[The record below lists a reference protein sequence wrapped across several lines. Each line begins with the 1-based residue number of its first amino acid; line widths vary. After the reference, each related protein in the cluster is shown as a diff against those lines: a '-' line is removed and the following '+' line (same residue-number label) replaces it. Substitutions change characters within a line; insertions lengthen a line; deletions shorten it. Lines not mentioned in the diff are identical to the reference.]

1 MQDKLNYNV
10 CLRLTDK
17 QASYITEFAAKR
29 KISKSKAIRIIIDLN
44 KRREIKE
51 ELENYRSI

>member
-1 MQDKLNYNV
+1 MQDKFNNNI

-29 KISKSKAIRIIIDLN
+29 RISKSEAIRIIIDMN
-44 KRREIKE
+44 RRREIKE